1 MKIKSNQRK
10 WLTLPQNGQ
19 LNFLTYLFPAAM
31 AALCL
36 VGPLCLPLRHFKP
49 TPDLTVTLRM
59 SMALSLTFDLDID
72 NDVRQVWFKMFPIY
86 LQWSVI
92 NIIGCTIPP
101 GTTSQTR
108 QTLKSQQRITF
119 PILHRK
125 NTLKLP
131 QVLSTTIAL
140 KQYNATG
147 ATQENSYNPSRKDT
161 GVTNKESML
170 WKNKCGRT

>member
-1 MKIKSNQRK
+1 MKIKSNKRK

-19 LNFLTYLFPAAM
+19 LNCLTFLFPAAM
-31 AALCL
+31 ASLCL

-59 SMALSLTFDLDID
+59 SMALSLTFDLEID
-72 NDVRQVWFKMFPIY
+72 NDFTDTCDVRHVWIKMFHIY

-101 GTTSQTR
+101 GTTSQKR
-108 QTLKSQQRITF
+108 QTLKSQQGIAF

-125 NTLKLP
+125 
-131 QVLSTTIAL
+131 IF
-140 KQYNATG
+140 
-147 ATQENSYNPSRKDT
+147 
-161 GVTNKESML
+161 
-170 WKNKCGRT
+170 

>member
-1 MKIKSNQRK
+1 MVDSS
-10 WLTLPQNGQ
+10 PE
-19 LNFLTYLFPAAM
+19 
-31 AALCL
+31 
-36 VGPLCLPLRHFKP
+36 
-49 TPDLTVTLRM
+49 
-59 SMALSLTFDLDID
+59 
-72 NDVRQVWFKMFPIY
+72 
-86 LQWSVI
+86 WSVELFDI
-92 NIIGCTIPP
+92 PFSSCHGITMPSWSSTHLSWHTWLDRYPENEHGFELNLWPWNWQWFHRYLWCQASVVQNVSHIPAMVSDQHYWLHQSTIPP

-131 QVLSTTIAL
+131 QVLFTTIAL

-170 WKNKCGRT
+170 WKNKCGRTWR